1 LRKKIKFIRLVHNP
15 IKKITK
21 HNFQNNITLKDEFEK
36 KKLDCW
42 KVKLKK
48 TLNKKSKITQN
59 TIIIIVFCG
68 YGYDDLVTSFS
79 VLLIKLLLANFL
91 VWKSFFGKR
100 DATRIRLKVDFKNI
114 NKHC

>member
-1 LRKKIKFIRLVHNP
+1 
-15 IKKITK
+15 
-21 HNFQNNITLKDEFEK
+21 
-36 KKLDCW
+36 
-42 KVKLKK
+42 
-48 TLNKKSKITQN
+48 
-59 TIIIIVFCG
+59 VFCG